1 MISQIVHLSISKI
14 VTKHLSDQ
22 TLTQQRA
29 TINLI
34 ESHTS
39 FNNILSSNPQTH
51 ALPTTLKGL
60 ISSHLLQA
68 LQAVGIQHKEAAD
81 IIIQILLYISTET
94 HEQIWKPYCKRLAKW
109 KKQHNIQTSNQTKQT
124 IHKQAQSQQKKP
136 QRFTYSCLCGL
147 LDQQHD
153 NNNCPPE
160 GQAQYKFNQWLTAWI
175 QFSIFT
181 NHILTIKT

>member
-1 MISQIVHLSISKI
+1 MKAFRVKNLLNKLPTYYHFHSIMSKIFLANICFACNASDSATHWLICHNPQMISQIVHLSISKI

-81 IIIQILLYISTET
+81 IIIQILLHISTET
-94 HEQIWKPYCKRLAKW
+94 HEQI
-109 KKQHNIQTSNQTKQT
+109 
-124 IHKQAQSQQKKP
+124 
-136 QRFTYSCLCGL
+136 
-147 LDQQHD
+147 
-153 NNNCPPE
+153 
-160 GQAQYKFNQWLTAWI
+160 
-175 QFSIFT
+175 
-181 NHILTIKT
+181 